1 VLGVTDWILLDADNV
16 EEVKLNVAPVTVGNS
31 DCLENG
37 VDDTNAL
44 VADREDDN
52 PTSDEPPKLWKD
64 C

>member
-1 VLGVTDWILLDADNV
+1 MLGAEDWILPDAGNFMDV
-16 EEVKLNVAPVTVGNS
+16 ELNVAPVPVENS

-44 VADREDDN
+44 VADCED
-52 PTSDEPPKLWKD
+52 DEPPKFWRD